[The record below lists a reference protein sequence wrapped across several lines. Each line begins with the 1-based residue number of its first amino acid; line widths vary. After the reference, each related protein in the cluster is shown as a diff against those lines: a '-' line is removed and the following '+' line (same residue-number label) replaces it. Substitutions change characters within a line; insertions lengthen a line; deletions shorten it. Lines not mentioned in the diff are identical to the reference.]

1 MQCAGGLRAAAFF
14 LSFVGRKLLPGNAP
28 APNDTA
34 CSGEKREWAAVF
46 FSTYFLC
53 WLTFGSVTQI
63 DWEIAF
69 APQD

>member
-1 MQCAGGLRAAAFF
+1 MQCAGGLRAAGFF

-34 CSGEKREWAAVF
+34 RGKKENGLAVF
-46 FSTYFLC
+46 FLC

-63 DWEIAF
+63 DWKIAF